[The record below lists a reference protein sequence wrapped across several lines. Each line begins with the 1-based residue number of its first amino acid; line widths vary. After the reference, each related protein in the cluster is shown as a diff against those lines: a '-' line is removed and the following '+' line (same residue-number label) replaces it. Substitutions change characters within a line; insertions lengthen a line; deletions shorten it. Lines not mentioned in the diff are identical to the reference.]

1 MFDIF
6 SDIFEG
12 FKSFVND
19 IAQVFIDLG
28 TSAFDA
34 MGISEQWS
42 NLMNLE
48 MIQSLFSY
56 APYTN
61 LLINWSVVVSSFT
74 ASFVI
79 ILSILIFKIIVKF
92 VPTIY

>member
-6 SDIFEG
+6 NGIFES
-12 FKSFVND
+12 FKEFIND

-34 MGISEQWS
+34 MGISEQWA
-42 NLMNLE
+42 NLMNVE

-56 APYTN
+56 APYTS
-61 LLINWSVVVSSFT
+61 LLINWPLIVASFT

-92 VPTIY
+92 IPTIY

>member
-6 SDIFEG
+6 NNIFES
-12 FKSFVND
+12 FKEFIND

-28 TSAFDA
+28 TSAFDS
-34 MGISEQWS
+34 MGISEQWN
-42 NLMNLE
+42 NLMNVE

-56 APYTN
+56 APYTD
-61 LLINWSVVVSSFT
+61 LLINWSVIVTSFT

-79 ILSILIFKIIVKF
+79 ILSILIYKIIVKF
-92 VPTIY
+92 IPTIY

>member
-6 SDIFEG
+6 SDLLDSLKDFI
-12 FKSFVND
+12 ND

-28 TSAFDA
+28 TSAFDSL
-34 MGISEQWS
+34 GISDQWA
-42 NLMNLE
+42 NLLNIE
-48 MIQSLFSY
+48 IFQTLFSY

-61 LLINWSVVVSSFT
+61 LLINWSVVVASFT

-92 VPTIY
+92 IPTIY